1 MVPGAGNSAPG
12 LAYPSPGGDAM
23 IGPETPLLVLLAGLV
38 LLVAGRRL
46 FWLFVG
52 IVGFF
57 AVYRWFEPHPGAPP
71 SGPWLL
77 ALLAGLVGI
86 VLAIFLQRVAIALA
100 GFFAGG
106 WFAVQLLRLHMANP
120 RGGALLVFVIAGVIA
135 AILAM
140 ALFDLALVI
149 LSSLAGADLIVG
161 ALHPRPGV
169 AKLLLLG
176 LAVVG
181 IAVQMGFTARRRRE

>member
-1 MVPGAGNSAPG
+1 MT
-12 LAYPSPGGDAM
+12 
-23 IGPETPLLVLLAGLV
+23 GPEIPLLALLAGIV

-52 IVGFF
+52 LVGFIT
-57 AVYRWFEPHPGAPP
+57 VYRWLEPQ
-71 SGPWLL
+71 WLL
-77 ALLAGLVGI
+77 ALLAGLLGI
-86 VLAIFLQRVAIALA
+86 VLAIFLQRAAIAAA

-106 WFAVQLLRLHMANP
+106 WFAVQLLGLPMAHP
-120 RGGALLVFVIAGVIA
+120 RGSDLLVFFIAGVIA
-135 AILAM
+135 AILA
-140 ALFDLALVI
+140 LRVFDLALVI

-176 LAVVG
+176 LAVAG
-181 IAVQMGFTARRRRE
+181 IAVQMGLTARRRAPAT

>member
-1 MVPGAGNSAPG
+1 
-12 LAYPSPGGDAM
+12 M
-23 IGPETPLLVLLAGLV
+23 IPPETPLLALLAGLA

-52 IVGFF
+52 LVGFF
-57 AVYRWFEPHPGAPP
+57 TVYRWFEPHPGAAP
-71 SGPWLL
+71 SSRWVL
-77 ALLAGLVGI
+77 AVLAGLLGI

-106 WFAVQLLRLHMANP
+106 WFAVQLFGLHVAHP
-120 RGGALLVFVIAGVIA
+120 RGADLLVFVIAGVLA
-135 AILAM
+135 AILAV
-140 ALFDLALVI
+140 ALFDLALIV
-149 LSSLAGADLIVG
+149 LSSLAGADLVVE

-176 LAVVG
+176 LVAVG
-181 IAVQMGFTARRRRE
+181 IAVQMGITARQRRPAR

>member
-1 MVPGAGNSAPG
+1 MTV
-12 LAYPSPGGDAM
+12 
-23 IGPETPLLVLLAGLV
+23 PETPLLALLAGLV

-52 IVGFF
+52 LVGFIT
-57 AVYRWFEPHPGAPP
+57 VYRWLEPR
-71 SGPWLL
+71 WLL
-77 ALLAGLVGI
+77 ALLAGLLGI
-86 VLAIFLQRVAIALA
+86 VLAIFLQRVAIAAA

-106 WFAVQLLRLHMANP
+106 WFAVQLFGFHMANP
-120 RGGALLVFVIAGVIA
+120 RGSDLLIFVVAGVIA
-135 AILAM
+135 AILSL

-169 AKLLLLG
+169 AKPLLLV
-176 LAVVG
+176 LAAVG
-181 IAVQMGFTARRRRE
+181 IAVQMGITARRRRTD

>member
-1 MVPGAGNSAPG
+1 MTV
-12 LAYPSPGGDAM
+12 
-23 IGPETPLLVLLAGLV
+23 PETPLLALLAGLV

-52 IVGFF
+52 LVGFIT
-57 AVYRWFEPHPGAPP
+57 VYRWFEPHL
-71 SGPWLL
+71 LL
-77 ALLAGLVGI
+77 AILAGIVGI
-86 VLAIFLQRVAIALA
+86 ILAIFLQRIAIAVA

-106 WFAVQLLRLHMANP
+106 WFAVQLFGLHMAHA
-120 RGGALLVFVIAGVIA
+120 RGGDLLLFVIAGVIA

-140 ALFDLALVI
+140 RLFDLALII

-181 IAVQMGFTARRRRE
+181 IAVQMGITARSQPRRTG

>member
-1 MVPGAGNSAPG
+1 
-12 LAYPSPGGDAM
+12 M
-23 IGPETPLLVLLAGLV
+23 IGPETPLLALLAGLV

-52 IVGFF
+52 LVGFIT
-57 AVYRWFEPHPGAPP
+57 VYRWFEPH
-71 SGPWLL
+71 WLL

-86 VLAIFLQRVAIALA
+86 VLAIFLQRLAIAVA

-106 WFAVQLLRLHMANP
+106 WFAVQFFGLHMAHP
-120 RGGALLVFVIAGVIA
+120 QARDLLLFVVAGVIA
-135 AILAM
+135 AILAV

-161 ALHPRPGV
+161 AFHPRPGV
-169 AKLLLLG
+169 AQMLLVILVL
-176 LAVVG
+176 VG
-181 IAVQMGFTARRRRE
+181 FAVQTGSAARRRPAPRG

>member
-1 MVPGAGNSAPG
+1 MT
-12 LAYPSPGGDAM
+12 
-23 IGPETPLLVLLAGLV
+23 GPETPILALLAGLI

-52 IVGFF
+52 LVGFIT
-57 AVYRWFEPHPGAPP
+57 VYRWFEPH
-71 SGPWLL
+71 WLL
-77 ALLAGLVGI
+77 ALLAGLLGI
-86 VLAIFLQRVAIALA
+86 VLAIFLQRVAIAVA

-106 WFAVQLLRLHMANP
+106 WFAVQLLGLHMANP
-120 RGGALLVFVIAGVIA
+120 RGSDLLVFVVAGVIA
-135 AILAM
+135 AVLA
-140 ALFDLALVI
+140 LRVFDLALVI

-169 AKLLLLG
+169 AKLLLVI

-181 IAVQMGFTARRRRE
+181 IAVQMGITARRRLVPRG

>member
-1 MVPGAGNSAPG
+1 
-12 LAYPSPGGDAM
+12 M
-23 IGPETPLLVLLAGLV
+23 IGPETPLLALLAGIV

-52 IVGFF
+52 LVGFIT
-57 AVYRWFEPHPGAPP
+57 VYRWFEPYSAAQPNGR
-71 SGPWLL
+71 WLL
-77 ALLAGLVGI
+77 AILAGIVGI
-86 VLAIFLQRVAIALA
+86 VLAIFLQRVAISVA

-106 WFAVQLLRLHMANP
+106 WFAVQLFGLHMAHA
-120 RGGALLVFVIAGVIA
+120 RGGDLLIFVIAGVIA
-135 AILAM
+135 AILAV

>member
-1 MVPGAGNSAPG
+1 
-12 LAYPSPGGDAM
+12 M
-23 IGPETPLLVLLAGLV
+23 IGPETPLLALLAGLV

-52 IVGFF
+52 LVGFIT
-57 AVYRWFEPHPGAPP
+57 VYRWFEPYPAVHPNGR
-71 SGPWLL
+71 WLF
-77 ALLAGLVGI
+77 AILAGIVGI
-86 VLAIFLQRVAIALA
+86 ILAIFLQRVAIAVA

-106 WFAVQLLRLHMANP
+106 WFAVQLFGLHMAHA
-120 RGGALLVFVIAGVIA
+120 RGGDLLIFVIAGVIA
-135 AILAM
+135 AILAV

-181 IAVQMGFTARRRRE
+181 IAVQMGITARSQPRRTG

>member
-1 MVPGAGNSAPG
+1 
-12 LAYPSPGGDAM
+12 M
-23 IGPETPLLVLLAGLV
+23 IGPETPLLALLAGLV

-52 IVGFF
+52 LVGFIT
-57 AVYRWFEPHPGAPP
+57 VYRWFEPYPGATP
-71 SGPWLL
+71 SGRWLL
-77 ALLAGLVGI
+77 AILAGIVGI
-86 VLAIFLQRVAIALA
+86 VLAIFLQRVAIAVA

-106 WFAVQLLRLHMANP
+106 WFAVQLLGLHMAHP
-120 RGGALLVFVIAGVIA
+120 RGGDLLVFVIAGVIA
-135 AILAM
+135 AVLAM
-140 ALFDLALVI
+140 ALFDLALII
-149 LSSLAGADLIVG
+149 LSSLAGSDLIVG

-181 IAVQMGFTARRRRE
+181 IAVQMGITARRRRRTD